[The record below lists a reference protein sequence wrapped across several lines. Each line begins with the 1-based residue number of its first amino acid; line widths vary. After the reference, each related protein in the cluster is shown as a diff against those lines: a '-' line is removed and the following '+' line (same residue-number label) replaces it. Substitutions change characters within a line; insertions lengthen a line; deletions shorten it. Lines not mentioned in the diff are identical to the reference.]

1 MALTISEKIDI
12 WKHYDQHLNTIENTY
27 LNATAI
33 IGLAISFSMGISTG
47 EGEIKN
53 IVLFIPIAV
62 TFFFYY
68 IAYQS
73 RVIEIIRGFLCALES
88 SIVSETGESYI
99 LWSKVGVM
107 KFYNAKN
114 FYCQKICAPLFASVS
129 VFALVGSFWSMYTNS
144 LMPHIIILAYCIT
157 VVI

>member
-88 SIVSETGESYI
+88 SIVSETG
-99 LWSKVGVM
+99 
-107 KFYNAKN
+107 
-114 FYCQKICAPLFASVS
+114 
-129 VFALVGSFWSMYTNS
+129 
-144 LMPHIIILAYCIT
+144 
-157 VVI
+157 